1 MPYIAKGYKPRGEL
15 KKLSIKTKLS
25 MIMSCSVLVIL
36 ILNIALS
43 YYTTE
48 ENLRQDSETKMV
60 LTAKQIAIS
69 VEQNQNSSDYV
80 KRQIG
85 NNLWLASVMA
95 AEELDPDINNITN
108 EELVRLSKKVG
119 VSHISL
125 MEQTEDDIV
134 VTRSSDPREIG
145 LSTKKMT
152 YWYQAFK
159 QLFEK
164 HQVTI
169 TQGQKLDHF
178 WSDGFE
184 YSTSSPS
191 DIDIWGYYH
200 DGQRNYII
208 NPFYN
213 NAEVDDYVK
222 ISGPDEILNKIREVN
237 PSILEITGIN
247 PLTFGSPNMSDDGR
261 DSNYNKLNN
270 RPIRFGTYQ
279 YGTADEDH
287 RAVVRAIRTG
297 QNVSFV
303 SETHEQKVLKSFIPI
318 FTPNEASYV
327 ISIVM
332 DYKQISSMVSE
343 QLVSHASISLVLLE
357 IVIFGSYL
365 LAGYITRPI
374 QSILGKVNDVADGH
388 FDFRLKVR
396 RKDELGQL
404 ANRINAMIR
413 NLGHYTNRL
422 KQMYEENR
430 AVKEHLESIINQ
442 TADAIHITDL
452 NGKVLRVNRA
462 FEQLYGWRS
471 REVENRKLKII
482 PPEAEEEMK
491 QQHAQLIEGLSITSN
506 ETVWMKKDGT
516 RVEVSVST
524 APVRDELGEITALI
538 SVSRDITSRN
548 RMEELLRRSEKLT
561 TVGQLAAGVA
571 HEIRNPLT
579 TLRGFL
585 QLQQETNKLNHRHLD
600 LMLSELDR
608 INLIVGEFLILAKP
622 QAVHFQERD
631 IRFILGDV
639 ISLLDSQAHLHG
651 VEFVLN
657 ASSDSAM
664 VHCEEN
670 QLKQVFI
677 NLLKNGMEAMPD
689 GGSIRIRLD
698 HDEELNRVRIEI
710 KDEGI
715 GIPEEMMPKL
725 GEPFFTNKESGTG
738 LGLMVSQRIIQSH
751 KGMMDI
757 KSVMNKGTTVIID
770 LPATTKQLPES
781 VEEEDQA
788 EDAHTDEEN

>member
-1 MPYIAKGYKPRGEL
+1 M
-15 KKLSIKTKLS
+15 SIKTKLS

-69 VEQNQNSSDYV
+69 VEQNQNSLDYV

-134 VTRSSDPREIG
+134 VTRSSDPREVG

-200 DGQRNYII
+200 DGKRNYII

-247 PLTFGSPNMSDDGR
+247 PLTFGSPNMSEDGR
-261 DSNYNKLNN
+261 DSNYSKLNS

-452 NGKVLRVNRA
+452 DGKVLRVNRA

-471 REVENRKLKII
+471 REVENRRLKII

-677 NLLKNGMEAMPD
+677 NLLKNGMEAMPN

-770 LPATTKQLPES
+770 LPATKQLPES
-781 VEEEDQA
+781 MED
-788 EDAHTDEEN
+788 EDRTEDGLTDEEN

>member
-69 VEQNQNSSDYV
+69 VEQNQNSLDYV

-134 VTRSSDPREIG
+134 VTRSSDPREVG

-200 DGQRNYII
+200 DGKRNYII

-261 DSNYNKLNN
+261 DSNYSKLNN

-452 NGKVLRVNRA
+452 DGKVLRVNRA

-471 REVENRKLKII
+471 REVENRRLKII

-506 ETVWMKKDGT
+506 ETIWMKKDGT

-677 NLLKNGMEAMPD
+677 NLLKNGMEAMPN

-770 LPATTKQLPES
+770 LPATKQLPES
-781 VEEEDQA
+781 VEDEDRA
-788 EDAHTDEEN
+788 EDALTDEEN

>member
-1 MPYIAKGYKPRGEL
+1 MPYIARGYKPRGEQ
-15 KKLSIKTKLS
+15 KNLSIKTKLS

-36 ILNIALS
+36 VLNIALS

-60 LTAKQIAIS
+60 LTAKQIAIA
-69 VEQNQNSSDYV
+69 VEQNQYSSDYV

-85 NNLWLASVMA
+85 NNLWLAAVMA

-108 EELVRLSKKVG
+108 EELVRLSQKVG

-125 MEQTEDDIV
+125 MEQTDDDIV
-134 VTRSSDPREIG
+134 VSRSSDPREIG
-145 LSTKKMT
+145 LSTKSMT

-164 HQVTI
+164 QQVTI
-169 TQGQKLDHF
+169 PQGQKLEHF

-200 DGQRNYII
+200 DGKRNYII

-213 NAEVDDYVK
+213 NTEVDDYVK
-222 ISGPDEILNKIREVN
+222 ISSPDEILNKIREVN

-247 PLTFGSPNMSDDGR
+247 PLTFGSPNMGDDGR
-261 DSNYNKLNN
+261 DSNFSKLNN

-279 YGTADEDH
+279 YGSTDEDH

-318 FTPNEASYV
+318 FTPNQSSYV

-413 NLGHYTNRL
+413 NLGHYTSRL

-452 NGKVLRVNRA
+452 EGKVLRVNRA
-462 FEQLYGWRS
+462 FEQLYGFRS
-471 REVENRKLKII
+471 REVEGRNLKII

-491 QQHAQLIEGLSITSN
+491 RQHAQLVEGMSITSN
-506 ETVWMKKDGT
+506 ETTWMKKDGT

-524 APVRDELGEITALI
+524 APVRDEAGEITALI

-585 QLQQETNKLNHRHLD
+585 QLQQESNKLNHRHLD

-622 QAVHFQERD
+622 QAVHFQNRD

-651 VEFVLN
+651 VEFVLR

-677 NLLKNGMEAMPD
+677 NLLKNGMEAMPN
-689 GGSIRIRLD
+689 GGSIHIKLK
-698 HDEELNRVRIEI
+698 HDEQSKRVRIEI
-710 KDEGI
+710 RDEGI

-757 KSVMNKGTTVIID
+757 KSVMNKGTTVIIE
-770 LPATTKQLPES
+770 LPASEQQPEVIE
-781 VEEEDQA
+781 VEQVTDEPI
-788 EDAHTDEEN
+788 TDEEK

>member
-1 MPYIAKGYKPRGEL
+1 
-15 KKLSIKTKLS
+15 
-25 MIMSCSVLVIL
+25 MSCSVLVIL

-48 ENLRQDSETKMV
+48 ENLRQDSENKMV

-69 VEQNQNSSDYV
+69 VEQNQYSAEYV

-85 NNLWLASVMA
+85 NNLWLASIMA
-95 AEELDPDINNITN
+95 AEELDPDIKNITN
-108 EELVRLSKKVG
+108 EDLVRLSKRVG

-125 MEQTEDDIV
+125 LEQTDDDIV
-134 VTRSSDPREIG
+134 VNRSSDPREIG
-145 LSTKKMT
+145 LSTKSMT

-169 TQGQKLDHF
+169 PQGQKLDHF

-184 YSTSSPS
+184 YSTSSPT

-200 DGQRNYII
+200 DGKRNYII

-213 NAEVDDYVK
+213 NTEVDDYVK
-222 ISGPDEILNKIREVN
+222 ISSPDEILNKIREVN

-247 PLTFGSPNMSDDGR
+247 PLTFASPDMSGDGR
-261 DSNYNKLNN
+261 DTNFSKLNN

-279 YGTADEDH
+279 YGSVDEDH
-287 RAVVRAIRTG
+287 RAVVRAVRTG

-303 SETHEQKVLKSFIPI
+303 SETHDQKVLKSFIPI
-318 FTPNEASYV
+318 FTPNESSYV

-388 FDFRLKVR
+388 FDFRLKIK

-413 NLGHYTNRL
+413 NLGHYTSRL

-452 NGKVLRVNRA
+452 EGKVLRVNRA
-462 FEQLYGWRS
+462 FEQLYGFRS
-471 REVENRKLKII
+471 REVEGRLLKII

-491 QQHAQLIEGLSITSN
+491 QQHAQLVEGMSITSN
-506 ETVWMKKDGT
+506 ETIWMKKDGT

-524 APVRDELGEITALI
+524 APVRDEAGEITALI

-585 QLQQETNKLNHRHLD
+585 QLQQESNKLNHRHLD

-651 VEFVLN
+651 VEFVLH

-677 NLLKNGMEAMPD
+677 NVLKNGMEAMPN
-689 GGSIRIRLD
+689 GGSIHIKLKA
-698 HDEELNRVRIEI
+698 DELAKRVRIEI

-715 GIPEEMMPKL
+715 GIPEDMMSKL

-757 KSVMNKGTTVIID
+757 KSVMNRGTTVIIE
-770 LPATTKQLPES
+770 LPASELHPQLQEADQTA
-781 VEEEDQA
+781 VEQQP
-788 EDAHTDEEN
+788 DEEN

>member
-1 MPYIAKGYKPRGEL
+1 M
-15 KKLSIKTKLS
+15 SIKTKLS

-69 VEQNQNSSDYV
+69 VEQNQNSLDYV

-134 VTRSSDPREIG
+134 VTRSSDPREVG

-200 DGQRNYII
+200 DGKRNYII

-261 DSNYNKLNN
+261 DSNYSKLNN

-452 NGKVLRVNRA
+452 DGKVLRVNRA

-471 REVENRKLKII
+471 REVENRRLKII

-506 ETVWMKKDGT
+506 ETIWMKKDGT

-677 NLLKNGMEAMPD
+677 NLLKNGMEAMPN

-770 LPATTKQLPES
+770 LPATKQLPES
-781 VEEEDQA
+781 VEDEDRA
-788 EDAHTDEEN
+788 EDALTDEEN

>member
-69 VEQNQNSSDYV
+69 VEQNQNSLDYV

-134 VTRSSDPREIG
+134 VTRSSDPREVG

-200 DGQRNYII
+200 DGKRNYII

-247 PLTFGSPNMSDDGR
+247 PLTFGSPNMSEDGR
-261 DSNYNKLNN
+261 DSNYSKLNS

-452 NGKVLRVNRA
+452 DGKVLRVNRA

-471 REVENRKLKII
+471 REVENRRLKII

-677 NLLKNGMEAMPD
+677 NLLKNGMEAMPN

-770 LPATTKQLPES
+770 LPATKQLPES
-781 VEEEDQA
+781 MEDEDRT
-788 EDAHTDEEN
+788 EDALTDEEN

>member
-1 MPYIAKGYKPRGEL
+1 M
-15 KKLSIKTKLS
+15 SIKTKLS

-36 ILNIALS
+36 VLNIALS

-48 ENLRQDSETKMV
+48 ENLRQDSENKMV

-69 VEQNQNSSDYV
+69 VEQNQYSSDYV
-80 KRQIG
+80 RRQIG
-85 NNLWLASVMA
+85 NNLWLAAVMA

-108 EELVRLSKKVG
+108 EELVLLSQKVG

-125 MEQTEDDIV
+125 MEQTDDDIV
-134 VTRSSDPREIG
+134 VSRSSDSREIG
-145 LSTKKMT
+145 LSTKSMT

-164 HQVTI
+164 QQVTI
-169 TQGQKLDHF
+169 PQGQKLDHF

-200 DGQRNYII
+200 DGKRNYII

-213 NAEVDDYVK
+213 NTEVDDYVK
-222 ISGPDEILNKIREVN
+222 ISSPDEILNKIREVN

-247 PLTFGSPNMSDDGR
+247 PLTFGSPNMGDDGR
-261 DSNYNKLNN
+261 DSNFSKLNN

-279 YGTADEDH
+279 YGSADEDH

-318 FTPNEASYV
+318 FTPNQSSYV

-413 NLGHYTNRL
+413 NLGHYTSRL

-452 NGKVLRVNRA
+452 EGKVLRVNRA

-471 REVENRKLKII
+471 REVEGRNLKNI

-491 QQHAQLIEGLSITSN
+491 RQHAQLVEGLSITSN

-524 APVRDELGEITALI
+524 APVRDEAGEITALI

-585 QLQQETNKLNHRHLD
+585 QLQQESNKLNHRHLD

-622 QAVHFQERD
+622 QAVHFQNRD
-631 IRFILGDV
+631 VRFILGDV

-651 VEFVLN
+651 VEFVLR
-657 ASSDSAM
+657 ASTDSAM

-677 NLLKNGMEAMPD
+677 NLLKNGMEAMPN
-689 GGSIRIRLD
+689 GGSIHIKLK
-698 HDEELNRVRIEI
+698 HDEQLNRVRIEI
-710 KDEGI
+710 RDEGI

-770 LPATTKQLPES
+770 LPASEQQPKGIEADH
-781 VEEEDQA
+781 V
-788 EDAHTDEEN
+788 TDEPLADEEK

>member
-1 MPYIAKGYKPRGEL
+1 
-15 KKLSIKTKLS
+15 
-25 MIMSCSVLVIL
+25 MSCSVLVIL
-36 ILNIALS
+36 VLNIALS

-48 ENLRQDSETKMV
+48 ENLRQDSENKMV

-69 VEQNQNSSDYV
+69 VEQNQYSSDYV

-85 NNLWLASVMA
+85 SNLWLASIMA
-95 AEELDPDINNITN
+95 AEELDPDIRNITN

-125 MEQTEDDIV
+125 MEQTDDDIV
-134 VTRSSDPREIG
+134 VSRSSDPREIG
-145 LSTKKMT
+145 LSTKSMT

-164 HQVTI
+164 QQVTI
-169 TQGQKLDHF
+169 PQGQKLDHF

-184 YSTSSPS
+184 YSTSSPT

-200 DGQRNYII
+200 DGKRNYII

-213 NAEVDDYVK
+213 NTEVDDYVK
-222 ISGPDEILNKIREVN
+222 ISSPDEILTKIREVN

-247 PLTFGSPNMSDDGR
+247 PLTFGNPDMRDDGR
-261 DSNYNKLNN
+261 DTNFSKLNN

-279 YGTADEDH
+279 YGSVDEDH
-287 RAVVRAIRTG
+287 RAVVRAVRTG

-303 SETHEQKVLKSFIPI
+303 SETHDQKVLKSFIPI
-318 FTPNEASYV
+318 FTPNESSYV

-388 FDFRLKVR
+388 FDFRLKIK

-413 NLGHYTNRL
+413 NLGHYTSRL

-452 NGKVLRVNRA
+452 EGKVLRVNRA
-462 FEQLYGWRS
+462 FEQLYGFRS
-471 REVENRKLKII
+471 REVEGRLLKII

-491 QQHAQLIEGLSITSN
+491 RQHAQLIEGMSITSN
-506 ETVWMKKDGT
+506 ETIWMKKDGT

-524 APVRDELGEITALI
+524 APVRDEAGEITALI

-585 QLQQETNKLNHRHLD
+585 QLQQQSNKLNHRHLD

-651 VEFVLN
+651 VEFVLQ
-657 ASSDSAM
+657 ASSESAM

-677 NLLKNGMEAMPD
+677 NVLKNGMEAMPN
-689 GGSIRIRLD
+689 GGSIHIKLKV
-698 HDEELNRVRIEI
+698 DESAKRVRIEI
-710 KDEGI
+710 RDEGI
-715 GIPEEMMPKL
+715 GIPEEMMSKL

-757 KSVMNKGTTVIID
+757 KSVMNRGTTVIIE
-770 LPATTKQLPES
+770 LPASELQTQLQEA
-781 VEEEDQA
+781 DQPA
-788 EDAHTDEEN
+788 QEQQPDEEN

>member
-69 VEQNQNSSDYV
+69 VEQNQNSLDYV

-134 VTRSSDPREIG
+134 VTRSSDPREVG

-200 DGQRNYII
+200 DGKRNYII

-261 DSNYNKLNN
+261 DSNYSKLNN

-452 NGKVLRVNRA
+452 DGKVLRVNRA

-471 REVENRKLKII
+471 REVENRRLKII

-677 NLLKNGMEAMPD
+677 NLLKNGMEAMPN

-770 LPATTKQLPES
+770 LPATKQLPES
-781 VEEEDQA
+781 VEEDDRA
-788 EDAHTDEEN
+788 EDAFTDEEN

>member
-1 MPYIAKGYKPRGEL
+1 M
-15 KKLSIKTKLS
+15 SIKTKLS

-36 ILNIALS
+36 VLNIALS

-48 ENLRQDSETKMV
+48 ENLRQDSENKMV
-60 LTAKQIAIS
+60 LTAKQIAIA
-69 VEQNQNSSDYV
+69 VEQNQYSSDYV

-85 NNLWLASVMA
+85 NNLWLAAVMA

-108 EELVRLSKKVG
+108 EELVRLSQKVG

-125 MEQTEDDIV
+125 MEQTDDDIV
-134 VTRSSDPREIG
+134 VSRSSDPREIG
-145 LSTKKMT
+145 LSTKSMT

-164 HQVTI
+164 QQVTI
-169 TQGQKLDHF
+169 PQGQKLEHF

-200 DGQRNYII
+200 DGKRNYII

-213 NAEVDDYVK
+213 NTEVDDYVK
-222 ISGPDEILNKIREVN
+222 ISSPDEILNKIREVN

-247 PLTFGSPNMSDDGR
+247 PLTFGSPNMGDDGR
-261 DSNYNKLNN
+261 DSNFSKLNN

-279 YGTADEDH
+279 YGSTNEDH

-318 FTPNEASYV
+318 FTPNQSSYV

-374 QSILGKVNDVADGH
+374 QSILGKVNDVAEGH

-413 NLGHYTNRL
+413 NLGHYTSRL

-452 NGKVLRVNRA
+452 EGKVLRVNRA
-462 FEQLYGWRS
+462 FEQLYGFRS
-471 REVENRKLKII
+471 REVEGRNLKII

-491 QQHAQLIEGLSITSN
+491 RQHAQLVEGMSITSN
-506 ETVWMKKDGT
+506 ETTWMKKDGT

-524 APVRDELGEITALI
+524 APVRDEAGEITALI

-585 QLQQETNKLNHRHLD
+585 QLQQESNKLNHRHLD

-622 QAVHFQERD
+622 QAVHFQNRD

-651 VEFVLN
+651 VEFVLR

-677 NLLKNGMEAMPD
+677 NLLKNGMEAMPN
-689 GGSIRIRLD
+689 GGSIHIKLK
-698 HDEELNRVRIEI
+698 HDEQLKRVRIEI
-710 KDEGI
+710 RDEGI

-757 KSVMNKGTTVIID
+757 KSVMNKGTTVIIE
-770 LPATTKQLPES
+770 LPASDQQPE
-781 VEEEDQA
+781 VIEVDQITD
-788 EDAHTDEEN
+788 EPFTDEEN

>member
-69 VEQNQNSSDYV
+69 VEQNQNSLDYV

-134 VTRSSDPREIG
+134 VTRSSDPREVG

-200 DGQRNYII
+200 DGKRNYII

-261 DSNYNKLNN
+261 DSNNSKLNN

-452 NGKVLRVNRA
+452 DGKVLRVNRA

-471 REVENRKLKII
+471 REVENRRLKII

-677 NLLKNGMEAMPD
+677 NLLKNGMEAMPN

-770 LPATTKQLPES
+770 LPATKQLPES
-781 VEEEDQA
+781 VEEDDRT
-788 EDAHTDEEN
+788 EDALTDEEN

>member
-1 MPYIAKGYKPRGEL
+1 
-15 KKLSIKTKLS
+15 
-25 MIMSCSVLVIL
+25 MSCSVLVIL
-36 ILNIALS
+36 VLNIALS

-48 ENLRQDSETKMV
+48 ENLRQDSENKMV

-69 VEQNQNSSDYV
+69 VEQNQYSSDYV

-85 NNLWLASVMA
+85 SNLWLASIMA
-95 AEELDPDINNITN
+95 AEELDPDIRNITN

-125 MEQTEDDIV
+125 MEQTDDDIV
-134 VTRSSDPREIG
+134 VSRSSDPREIG
-145 LSTKKMT
+145 LSTKSMT

-164 HQVTI
+164 QQVTI
-169 TQGQKLDHF
+169 PQGQKLDHF

-184 YSTSSPS
+184 YSTSSPT

-200 DGQRNYII
+200 DGKRNYII

-213 NAEVDDYVK
+213 NTEVDDYVK
-222 ISGPDEILNKIREVN
+222 ISSPDEILTKIREVN

-247 PLTFGSPNMSDDGR
+247 PLTFGNPDMRDDGR
-261 DSNYNKLNN
+261 DINFSKLNN

-279 YGTADEDH
+279 YGSVDEDH
-287 RAVVRAIRTG
+287 RAVVRAVRTG

-303 SETHEQKVLKSFIPI
+303 SETHDQKVLKSFIPI
-318 FTPNEASYV
+318 FTPNESSYV

-388 FDFRLKVR
+388 FDFRLKIK

-413 NLGHYTNRL
+413 NLGHYTSRL

-452 NGKVLRVNRA
+452 EGKVLRVNRA
-462 FEQLYGWRS
+462 FEQLYGFRS
-471 REVENRKLKII
+471 REVEGRLLKII

-491 QQHAQLIEGLSITSN
+491 RQHAQLIEGMSITSN
-506 ETVWMKKDGT
+506 ETIWMKKDGT

-524 APVRDELGEITALI
+524 APVRDEAGEITALI

-585 QLQQETNKLNHRHLD
+585 QLQQQSNKLNHRHLD

-651 VEFVLN
+651 VEFVLQ
-657 ASSDSAM
+657 ASSESAM

-677 NLLKNGMEAMPD
+677 NVLKNGMEAMPN
-689 GGSIRIRLD
+689 GGSIHIKLKV
-698 HDEELNRVRIEI
+698 DESAKRVRIEI
-710 KDEGI
+710 RDEGI
-715 GIPEEMMPKL
+715 GIPEEMMSKL

-757 KSVMNKGTTVIID
+757 KSVMNRGTTVIIE
-770 LPATTKQLPES
+770 LPASELQRQLQEA
-781 VEEEDQA
+781 DQPA
-788 EDAHTDEEN
+788 QEQQPDEEN

>member
-69 VEQNQNSSDYV
+69 VEQNQNSLDYV

-134 VTRSSDPREIG
+134 VTRSSDPREVG

-200 DGQRNYII
+200 DGKRNYII

-261 DSNYNKLNN
+261 DSNYSKLNN

-452 NGKVLRVNRA
+452 DGKVLRVNRA

-471 REVENRKLKII
+471 REVENRRLKII

-677 NLLKNGMEAMPD
+677 NLLKNGMEAMPN

-770 LPATTKQLPES
+770 LPATKQLPES
-781 VEEEDQA
+781 VEEEDRA
-788 EDAHTDEEN
+788 EDALTDEEN

>member
-1 MPYIAKGYKPRGEL
+1 MPYIARGYKPRGEQ
-15 KKLSIKTKLS
+15 KNLSIKTKLS

-36 ILNIALS
+36 VLNIALS

-48 ENLRQDSETKMV
+48 ENLRQDSENKMV
-60 LTAKQIAIS
+60 LTAKQIAIA
-69 VEQNQNSSDYV
+69 VEQNQYSSDYV

-85 NNLWLASVMA
+85 NNLWLAAVMA
-95 AEELDPDINNITN
+95 AEELDPNINNITN
-108 EELVRLSKKVG
+108 EELVRLSQKVG

-125 MEQTEDDIV
+125 MEQTDDDIV
-134 VTRSSDPREIG
+134 VSRSSDPREIG
-145 LSTKKMT
+145 LSTKSMT

-164 HQVTI
+164 QQVTI
-169 TQGQKLDHF
+169 PQGQKLEHF

-200 DGQRNYII
+200 DGKRNYII

-213 NAEVDDYVK
+213 NTEVDDYVK
-222 ISGPDEILNKIREVN
+222 ISSPDEILNKIREVN

-247 PLTFGSPNMSDDGR
+247 PLTFGSPNMGDDGR
-261 DSNYNKLNN
+261 DSNFSKLNN

-279 YGTADEDH
+279 YGSTDEDH

-318 FTPNEASYV
+318 FTPNQSSYV

-374 QSILGKVNDVADGH
+374 QSILGKVNDVAEGH

-413 NLGHYTNRL
+413 NLGHYTSRL

-452 NGKVLRVNRA
+452 EGKVLRVNRA
-462 FEQLYGWRS
+462 FEQLYGFRS
-471 REVENRKLKII
+471 REVEGRNLKII

-491 QQHAQLIEGLSITSN
+491 RQHAQLVEGMSITSN
-506 ETVWMKKDGT
+506 ETTWMKKDGT

-524 APVRDELGEITALI
+524 APVRDEAGEITALI

-585 QLQQETNKLNHRHLD
+585 QLQQESNKLNHRHLD

-622 QAVHFQERD
+622 QAVHFQNRD

-651 VEFVLN
+651 VEFVLR

-677 NLLKNGMEAMPD
+677 NLLKNGMEAMPN
-689 GGSIRIRLD
+689 GGSIHIKLK
-698 HDEELNRVRIEI
+698 HDEQLKRVRIEI
-710 KDEGI
+710 RDEGI

-757 KSVMNKGTTVIID
+757 KSVMNKGTTVIIE
-770 LPATTKQLPES
+770 LPASDQQPE
-781 VEEEDQA
+781 VIEVDQITD
-788 EDAHTDEEN
+788 EPFTDEEK

>member
-1 MPYIAKGYKPRGEL
+1 M
-15 KKLSIKTKLS
+15 SIKTKLS

-36 ILNIALS
+36 VLNIALS

-48 ENLRQDSETKMV
+48 ENLRQDSENKMV

-69 VEQNQNSSDYV
+69 VEQNQYSSEYV

-85 NNLWLASVMA
+85 SNLWLASVMA

-108 EELVRLSKKVG
+108 EDLVRVSKKVG

-145 LSTKKMT
+145 LSTKSMT

-169 TQGQKLDHF
+169 PQGQALDHF

-200 DGQRNYII
+200 DGKRNYII

-247 PLTFGSPNMSDDGR
+247 PLTFGSPSMNDDGR
-261 DSNYNKLNN
+261 DSNFSKLNN
-270 RPIRFGTYQ
+270 KPIRFGTYQ
-279 YGTADEDH
+279 YGTTEEDH
-287 RAVVRAIRTG
+287 RAVVKAIRTG

-303 SETHEQKVLKSFIPI
+303 SETHDQKVLKSFIPI
-318 FTPNEASYV
+318 FTPNQSSYV
-327 ISIVM
+327 IGIVM

-374 QSILGKVNDVADGH
+374 QLILGKVNDVVDGH
-388 FDFRLKVR
+388 FDFRLKVK

-452 NGKVLRVNRA
+452 DGNVLRVNRA

-471 REVENRKLKII
+471 REVEGRTLKII
-482 PPEAEEEMK
+482 PPEAEEERRE
-491 QQHAQLIEGLSITSN
+491 QHAQLIEGMSITSN
-506 ETVWMKKDGT
+506 ETTWMKKDGT

-524 APVRDELGEITALI
+524 APVRDEEGEITALI

-585 QLQQETNKLNHRHLD
+585 QLQQQTNKLNHRHLD

-622 QAVHFQERD
+622 QAVHFQDRD

-651 VEFVLN
+651 VEFVLS

-677 NLLKNGMEAMPD
+677 NLLKNGMEAMPN
-689 GGSIRIRLD
+689 GGSIQIRL
-698 HDEELNRVRIEI
+698 HHEEELNRVRIEI

-757 KSVMNKGTTVIID
+757 RSVMNKGTTVIID
-770 LPATTKQLPES
+770 LPASDKLLE
-781 VEEEDQA
+781 QA
-788 EDAHTDEEN
+788 EDDNSTEQPPTDEEN

>member
-1 MPYIAKGYKPRGEL
+1 M
-15 KKLSIKTKLS
+15 SIKTKLS

-69 VEQNQNSSDYV
+69 VEQNQNSLDYV

-134 VTRSSDPREIG
+134 VTRSSDPREVG

-200 DGQRNYII
+200 DGKRNYII

-261 DSNYNKLNN
+261 DSNNSKLNN

-452 NGKVLRVNRA
+452 DGKVLRVNRA

-471 REVENRKLKII
+471 REVENRRLKII

-677 NLLKNGMEAMPD
+677 NLLKNGMEAMPN

-770 LPATTKQLPES
+770 LPATKQLPER
-781 VEEEDQA
+781 VEEDDRT
-788 EDAHTDEEN
+788 EDALTDEEN

>member
-69 VEQNQNSSDYV
+69 VEQNQNSLDYV

-134 VTRSSDPREIG
+134 VTRSSDPREVG

-200 DGQRNYII
+200 DGKRNYII

-247 PLTFGSPNMSDDGR
+247 PLTFGSPNMSEDGR
-261 DSNYNKLNN
+261 DSNYSKLNS

-452 NGKVLRVNRA
+452 DGKVLRVNRA

-471 REVENRKLKII
+471 REVENRRLKII

-677 NLLKNGMEAMPD
+677 NLLKNGMEAMPN

-770 LPATTKQLPES
+770 LPATKQLPES
-781 VEEEDQA
+781 MED
-788 EDAHTDEEN
+788 EDRTEDGLTDEEN

>member
-1 MPYIAKGYKPRGEL
+1 LPYIAKGYKPRGEL

>member
-1 MPYIAKGYKPRGEL
+1 M
-15 KKLSIKTKLS
+15 SIKTKLS

-69 VEQNQNSSDYV
+69 VEQNQNSLDYV

-134 VTRSSDPREIG
+134 VTRSSDPREVG

-200 DGQRNYII
+200 DGKRNYII

-261 DSNYNKLNN
+261 DSNYSKLNS

-452 NGKVLRVNRA
+452 DGKVLRVNRA

-471 REVENRKLKII
+471 REVENRRLKII

-506 ETVWMKKDGT
+506 ETIWMKKDGT

-770 LPATTKQLPES
+770 LPATKQLPES

-788 EDAHTDEEN
+788 EDALTDEEN

>member
-69 VEQNQNSSDYV
+69 VEQNQNSLDYV

-134 VTRSSDPREIG
+134 VTRSSDPREVG

-200 DGQRNYII
+200 DGKRNYII

-261 DSNYNKLNN
+261 DSNNSKLNN

-452 NGKVLRVNRA
+452 DGKVLRVNRA

-471 REVENRKLKII
+471 REVENRRLKII

-506 ETVWMKKDGT
+506 ETIWMKKDGS

-677 NLLKNGMEAMPD
+677 NLLKNGMEAMPN

-770 LPATTKQLPES
+770 LPATKQLPES
-781 VEEEDQA
+781 VEEDDRT
-788 EDAHTDEEN
+788 EDALTDEEN

>member
-1 MPYIAKGYKPRGEL
+1 M
-15 KKLSIKTKLS
+15 SIKTKLS

-69 VEQNQNSSDYV
+69 VEQNQNSLDYV

-134 VTRSSDPREIG
+134 VTRSSDPREVG

-200 DGQRNYII
+200 DGKRNYII

-261 DSNYNKLNN
+261 DSNYSKLNN

-452 NGKVLRVNRA
+452 DGKVLRVNRA

-471 REVENRKLKII
+471 REVENRRLKII

-677 NLLKNGMEAMPD
+677 NLLKNGMEAMPN

-770 LPATTKQLPES
+770 LPATKQLPEN
-781 VEEEDQA
+781 VEEEDRA
-788 EDAHTDEEN
+788 EDALTDEEN

>member
-69 VEQNQNSSDYV
+69 VEQNQNSLDYV

-134 VTRSSDPREIG
+134 VTRSSDPREVG

-200 DGQRNYII
+200 DGKRNYII

-261 DSNYNKLNN
+261 DSNNSKLNN

-452 NGKVLRVNRA
+452 DGKVLRVNRA

-471 REVENRKLKII
+471 REVENRRLKII

-677 NLLKNGMEAMPD
+677 NLLKNGMEAMPN

-770 LPATTKQLPES
+770 LPATKQLPER
-781 VEEEDQA
+781 VEEDDRT
-788 EDAHTDEEN
+788 EDALTDEEN

>member
-69 VEQNQNSSDYV
+69 VEQNQNSLDYV

-134 VTRSSDPREIG
+134 VTRSSDPREVG

-200 DGQRNYII
+200 DGKRNYII

-247 PLTFGSPNMSDDGR
+247 PLTFGSPNMNDDGR
-261 DSNYNKLNN
+261 DSNYSKLNN

-279 YGTADEDH
+279 YGTSDEDH

-452 NGKVLRVNRA
+452 DGKVLRVNRA

-506 ETVWMKKDGT
+506 ETIWMKKDGT

-677 NLLKNGMEAMPD
+677 NLLKNGMEAMPN

-770 LPATTKQLPES
+770 LPATKQLPES
-781 VEEEDQA
+781 VEEDDRT
-788 EDAHTDEEN
+788 EDALTDEEN